1 MGLYLIVAFI
11 ISLSLVLY
19 IVQSPSIKKQF
30 QDFLLN
36 LLKTNQNARSPGD
49 SGNNAKIIIAKDLDA
64 TLENFFNRLLNQ
76 FITSWY
82 SNISDDKSF
91 LCNIKFDIAHAVRN
105 LSLRCKDVSAIDIK
119 NCIKTLSNIVLSA
132 YLTYYSNSSFLTV
145 FKNSNFNSFQNF

>member
-30 QDFLLN
+30 QDILLN
-36 LLKTNQNARSPGD
+36 LLKTNQNAKDPGD
-49 SGNNAKIIIAKDLDA
+49 FGKNEKIFIAKDLDT

-82 SNISDDKSF
+82 TNISNDRSF
-91 LCNIKFDIAHAVRN
+91 LCNIKFEIAHAVRN
-105 LSLRCKDVSAIDIK
+105 LAIRCKNVSAIDIK
-119 NCIKTLSNIVLSA
+119 YCLNT
-132 YLTYYSNSSFLTV
+132 
-145 FKNSNFNSFQNF
+145 FQYCLLDAHIG